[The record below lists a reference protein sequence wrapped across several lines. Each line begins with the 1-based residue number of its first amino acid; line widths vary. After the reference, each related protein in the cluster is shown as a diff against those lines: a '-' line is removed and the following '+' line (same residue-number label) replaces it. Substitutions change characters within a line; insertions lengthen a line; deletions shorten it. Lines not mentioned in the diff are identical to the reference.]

1 MNTQPIPVVSVANL
15 TKIYRTDSGPQRRAV
30 DDVSFRIGEGEFV
43 LVKGPSGSGKTTL
56 LSMIGCL
63 MQPTSGII
71 SIRGTDVLRMDKE
84 QLTHFRLKH
93 IGFVFQGFRLVE
105 YLTVLE
111 NVLLP
116 MALNGTGRA
125 AAIERGAKLLA
136 EVGLADRSHSVA
148 KELSGGEQQRVA
160 VARALANNP
169 FLILADEPTGSL
181 DSAGGRDV
189 IRLLARLT
197 ARRETTVVVVSHDE
211 RIVPHA
217 DRLLVMEDGRI
228 S

>member
-30 DDVSFRIGEGEFV
+30 DDVSFQIGEGEFV

-71 SIRGTDVLRMDKE
+71 SIRGTDVLGMDKE
-84 QLTHFRLKH
+84 QLTQFRLKH

-197 ARRETTVVVVSHDE
+197 AKRETTVVVVSHDE